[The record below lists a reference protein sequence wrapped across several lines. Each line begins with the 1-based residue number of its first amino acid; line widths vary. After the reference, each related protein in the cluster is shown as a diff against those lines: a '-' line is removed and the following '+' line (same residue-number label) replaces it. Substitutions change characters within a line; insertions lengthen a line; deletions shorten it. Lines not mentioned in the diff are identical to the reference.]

1 MLDYEEFFAS
11 VGEPLGSAEPR
22 GEGCWERKFTRALV
36 VLNPQP
42 AGGEAGSC
50 AVTLQPEVPR
60 ETNRDNGDF
69 PLRKRTKLAPQIGEL
84 NHTPRES
91 KEDDKHR
98 QSSIESECYLS
109 HQQPHPIP

>member
-1 MLDYEEFFAS
+1 MGPNDCSKNPCVFEGWKGNMLDYEEFFAS

-50 AVTLQPEVPR
+50 AVTLQPEVGYTDLQGRAVSGAGLAVAPASA
-60 ETNRDNGDF
+60 TVL
-69 PLRKRTKLAPQIGEL
+69 LRK
-84 NHTPRES
+84 S
-91 KEDDKHR
+91 
-98 QSSIESECYLS
+98 
-109 HQQPHPIP
+109 